1 MKKPKKHFEN
11 HGLNFDKVWEKIKD
25 IIIKVV
31 ISVGDIAI
39 PLIKQFQISST
50 NLFEL

>member
-1 MKKPKKHFEN
+1 MGKNKRYNRTLHTLKKHFEN

-31 ISVGDIAI
+31 
-39 PLIKQFQISST
+39 KY
-50 NLFEL
+50 